1 MNKRAF
7 YNMILCGLF
16 SLFTPFFVNAQGEIA
31 FTNKVTYTKTG
42 SIIGVR
48 LVSLMPAPVTNEY
61 QEINELSSNCGNFID
76 VNVANKVLFYDGSF
90 SNNSFDVAESFKYK
104 SRPIQI
110 DFNKPGN
117 KNEVTGIDPNVVIKK
132 FIVQQINS

>member
-16 SLFTPFFVNAQGEIA
+16 SLLSPFFVNAQGEIA

-104 SRPIQI
+104 VGLFKLISTNQDIRMKLQALTRMNTSVAMAHISI
-110 DFNKPGN
+110 
-117 KNEVTGIDPNVVIKK
+117 
-132 FIVQQINS
+132 

>member
-7 YNMILCGLF
+7 YNMILCGFF

-110 DFNKPGN
+110 
-117 KNEVTGIDPNVVIKK
+117 E
-132 FIVQQINS
+132 